1 MTDAGLTSLYQQVIM
16 DHARERHGAGL
27 QDEAAVSAHQI
38 NPTCG
43 DEVTVQVHLNTTGDA
58 IESLSWDGMGCSIS
72 QASVSML
79 HDLVPGMT
87 TADVTTRIAAFRAM
101 IHSQGADEGDP
112 ELLGDAV
119 ALSGVSRYVARVKC
133 AMLGWVALE
142 AALGRLAA

>member
-1 MTDAGLTSLYQQVIM
+1 MTDTSTTALYQQVIM

-27 QDEAAVSAHQI
+27 QDTAAATAHQI

-43 DEVTVQVHLNTTGDA
+43 DEVTVQVHLNATGEA

-87 TADVTTRIAAFRAM
+87 TGDVTTRIAAFRAM

-142 AALGRLAA
+142 GALGELSA